1 MGQRAKSIAESV
13 AKEAAALFGAAVATE
28 PVSQCD
34 SDTPALSGKTFALSP
49 AAEAALSQ
57 CDSDTLDPRPAVMP
71 DSLWDCPPLGQDQ
84 TELLIQSG
92 SDSDTPD
99 PIAVEVDR
107 QAQRPLLAV
116 TQAARMQECERLAKH
131 ILTRF
136 GSEKPDI
143 LEVARQLRNW
153 RYGGR

>member
-1 MGQRAKSIAESV
+1 
-13 AKEAAALFGAAVATE
+13 
-28 PVSQCD
+28 VSQCD

-57 CDSDTLDPRPAVMP
+57 CDKDGTVALRDLPQWLKDNPLPDTLDPHPAVLP
-71 DSLWDCPPLGQDQ
+71 
-84 TELLIQSG
+84 
-92 SDSDTPD
+92 SDSGTSFAGDSFAPSGT
-99 PIAVEVDR
+99 AYKALVVTK
-107 QAQRPLLAV
+107 ALLAE
-116 TQAARMQECERLAKH
+116 TPSRQMQECERLAKH

>member
-1 MGQRAKSIAESV
+1 
-13 AKEAAALFGAAVATE
+13 
-28 PVSQCD
+28 
-34 SDTPALSGKTFALSP
+34 
-49 AAEAALSQ
+49 
-57 CDSDTLDPRPAVMP
+57 MP
-71 DSLWDCPPLGQDQ
+71 DSLWDCPPLGKDQ

-92 SDSDTPD
+92 SGSGTPD

-107 QAQRPLLAV
+107 PPLVA
-116 TQAARMQECERLAKH
+116 TQATRMQECERLAKH

>member
-1 MGQRAKSIAESV
+1 MGQR
-13 AKEAAALFGAAVATE
+13 
-28 PVSQCD
+28 D
-34 SDTPALSGKTFALSP
+34 GKP
-49 AAEAALSQ
+49 LSQ
-57 CDSDTLDPRPAVMP
+57 CDSDALDPHPAVMP
-71 DSLWDCPPLGQDQ
+71 DSLWDCPPLGKDQ

-92 SDSDTPD
+92 SGSGTPD

-107 QAQRPLLAV
+107 QAQRPLPAV
-116 TQAARMQECERLAKH
+116 TQATRMQECERLAKH

>member
-1 MGQRAKSIAESV
+1 MGQRAKSIAVSV
-13 AKEAAALFGAAVATE
+13 AEEAAALFGASVATE
-28 PVSQCD
+28 PVSQC
-34 SDTPALSGKTFALSP
+34 
-49 AAEAALSQ
+49 
-57 CDSDTLDPRPAVMP
+57 
-71 DSLWDCPPLGQDQ
+71 
-84 TELLIQSG
+84 
-92 SDSDTPD
+92 DSDTPD

>member
-1 MGQRAKSIAESV
+1 
-13 AKEAAALFGAAVATE
+13 
-28 PVSQCD
+28 
-34 SDTPALSGKTFALSP
+34 
-49 AAEAALSQ
+49 
-57 CDSDTLDPRPAVMP
+57 MP

-92 SDSDTPD
+92 SGTPD

-107 QAQRPLLAV
+107 QAQRPLPAV
-116 TQAARMQECERLAKH
+116 TQATRMQECERIAKH

>member
-1 MGQRAKSIAESV
+1 
-13 AKEAAALFGAAVATE
+13 
-28 PVSQCD
+28 
-34 SDTPALSGKTFALSP
+34 
-49 AAEAALSQ
+49 
-57 CDSDTLDPRPAVMP
+57 MP

-92 SDSDTPD
+92 SGTPD

-107 QAQRPLLAV
+107 PPLVA
-116 TQAARMQECERLAKH
+116 TQATRMRECERLAKH